1 MKNAQ
6 MIMSWVAVSLT
17 GILRSQ
23 IVKVVNIGKNL
34 KMRKNRIVF
43 LDIDGV
49 LNSEQWYVN
58 NPLEITASQIDS
70 NAVKLLNQL
79 RGASVVVTSSWGED
93 GGKTTEALEMHGLKL
108 PIIGYTKKVHY
119 QHEWACRGNEIEEWI
134 RRTYKGMG
142 TMWGN
147 EYPDEKYEYVI
158 LDDDQD
164 MLLGQAN
171 HFIRVDRK
179 TGLTQEDIKKAK
191 KILRYDICN

>member
-1 MKNAQ
+1 M
-6 MIMSWVAVSLT
+6 
-17 GILRSQ
+17 
-23 IVKVVNIGKNL
+23 
-34 KMRKNRIVF
+34 
-43 LDIDGV
+43 
-49 LNSEQWYVN
+49 LNSERFFVD
-58 NPLEITASQIDS
+58 NPPEITRSQIDS

-79 RGASVVVTSSWGED
+79 EGAKVIVTSSWGED
-93 GGKTTEALEMHGLKL
+93 GGRTTKALEAHGLKL

-171 HFIRVDRK
+171 HFICVDRK

>member
-1 MKNAQ
+1 
-6 MIMSWVAVSLT
+6 
-17 GILRSQ
+17 
-23 IVKVVNIGKNL
+23 
-34 KMRKNRIVF
+34 MRKKRIIF

-49 LNSEQWYVN
+49 LAGYEYLCSSKDY
-58 NPLEITASQIDS
+58 PFTFIDPEKC
-70 NAVKLLNQL
+70 KLINQL
-79 RGASVVVTSSWGED
+79 KGAEIVISSSWGYD
-93 GGKTTEALEMHGLKL
+93 DGKTEETLKSCGLKL

-142 TMWGN
+142 TMWGD
-147 EYPDEKYEYVI
+147 EYRDEKYEYVI